1 MRQWLDHGEVPLS
14 KAVDLIRPTD
24 SLKWYPVS
32 TTVNNIRNKSA
43 ECLKEIQLT
52 KEGVEK
58 TASSN
63 LMNAWVKRSPR
74 KKAGDTDG
82 ESKDPEAKKQKLN
95 EK

>member
-32 TTVNNIRNKSA
+32 TTVNSIRNKSA

-52 KEGVEK
+52 KDGVEK

-74 KKAGDTDG
+74 KKAGGADG

-95 EK
+95 DK